1 MIEEVAPPLIV
12 LQPPSDSVGEEDKVA
27 AWLSGP
33 VDQGS
38 VPASAL
44 RLCLP
49 AFSCPVTSSSETLL
63 RILVLLAFSFD

>member
-1 MIEEVAPPLIV
+1 MSAASEVFELIEEVAPPLII

-44 RLCLP
+44 SGFVCQH
-49 AFSCPVTSSSETLL
+49 F
-63 RILVLLAFSFD
+63 IVL